1 MRSRP
6 VSPARAVAC
15 VAARRRARG
24 CESLLRATFP
34 AVVILLLAG
43 APARADFTATGTFM
57 YEDLPI
63 DINGF
68 QSPHVNRPCRLVDV
82 NVIDTNTFVILA
94 QGATDQNGLFSIN
107 VTDSQVRNVA
117 VLALTSNVSTP
128 NLQHYVTQFN
138 TTAIH
143 AFQGI
148 QVASHGPGDPIN
160 MGTVVMRY
168 RSGGEAFNLYDVA
181 LDGADFIASLEGGV
195 RPPVPLRIR
204 FSLDVSPNVGYYN
217 GDVNMGGNF
226 GYDDTILLHEM
237 GHYVQNR
244 YGNFSDNPG
253 GTHYIGDSAQDPR
266 LSFGEGWPTFWGSN
280 VRDWLGMNQPQ
291 VYLTSTGDSTTGV
304 INFSYDLETYAGCTG
319 AACEVAVQGSL
330 WDMTD
335 GNTTQDRSPGVD
347 DEPGYQMDRPF
358 GDLWTFTRTYLSQP
372 PFSGDLTYEDFHL
385 LWVQNVNPP
394 QATELGM
401 IEDLNHG
408 IQYRPDAFE
417 SDNGSGQAAASHSFE
432 DLSAGNTTHHT
443 TWIAGDEDW
452 VRFSGQAGI
461 TYQIETRTMR
471 DGADTYL
478 EVRNAALALVA
489 SSDNV
494 GTPSPGQNNAFEV
507 LRSSTTWIPPATQD
521 VYVMVRRS
529 SAAPYGIMSLHGNY
543 DLRIKAMN
551 VPATYPNVTVT
562 PLFFSI
568 TLNQNTQT
576 TRNMVVGNTGTADAL
591 TYNLV
596 EAGGDIPWV
605 SAAPLSG
612 TVPPGETRTSVVT
625 FDATGLAVGNYSGTL
640 EVHSNDPDNAVRNM
654 ALVLRVDPGTTAADD
669 APGAPATWLAANTPN
684 PVNPATTIRFTLR
697 AAGPVSLAI
706 YDVQGRE
713 VERLVS
719 GVMSAGEHA
728 VEWNSAAGH
737 RPPLASGVYFYR
749 LTAGDFTAT
758 RKMAVIR

>member
-1 MRSRP
+1 M
-6 VSPARAVAC
+6 
-15 VAARRRARG
+15 RRR
-24 CESLLRATFP
+24 LLPSAN
-34 AVVILLLAG
+34 VVIPAGPRASSPLFLSSLAIFAVLMVAG
-43 APARADFTATGTFM
+43 RPAGADFTATGTFM

-68 QSPHVNRPCRLVDV
+68 QSPHVNKPCRLVDV
-82 NVIDTNTFVILA
+82 NVIDSITLAVLA
-94 QGATDQNGLFSIN
+94 QGATDLNGSFSIN

-117 VLALTSNVSTP
+117 VLALTNNAATP
-128 NLQHYVTQFN
+128 NLQHYVTQWSSA
-138 TTAIH
+138 AIH

-148 QVASHGPGDPIN
+148 AVTNHAPTAPIN

-168 RSGGEAFNLYDVA
+168 RSGGEPFNLYDVA

-204 FSLDVSPNVGYYN
+204 FSLDVSPNVGYYDGN
-217 GDVNMGGNF
+217 VNMGGNF

-244 YGNFSDNPG
+244 YGSFSDNPG

-280 VRDWLGMNQPQ
+280 VRDWLGINHPQ

-304 INFSYDLETYAGCTG
+304 INFSYDLETYSGCTG
-319 AACEVAVQGSL
+319 AACENAVQGSL

-335 GNTTQDRSPGVD
+335 GDATLDRTPGVD

-358 GDLWTFTRTYLSQP
+358 SDTWTFTRTYLSQP

-385 LWVQNVNPP
+385 LWVQNVIPP

-408 IQYRPDAFE
+408 IQYRADAFE
-417 SDNGSGQAAASHSFE
+417 NDNSSAEAQLSHSFE
-432 DLSAGNTTHHT
+432 DISAGLTTHHT
-443 TWIAGDEDW
+443 TWVAGDQDW
-452 VRFSGQAGI
+452 VRFSGLAGV

-478 EVRNAALALVA
+478 EVRNAGLTVVA
-489 SSDNV
+489 SHDNV

-507 LRSSTTWIPPATQD
+507 LRSSTSWVPPTTQD
-521 VYVMVRRS
+521 IYVMVRRS
-529 SAAPYGIMSLHGNY
+529 SAAPYGIMSLHGHY

-551 VPATYPNVTVT
+551 VPATYPNLTT
-562 PLFFSI
+562 SPLFFSI
-568 TLNQNTQT
+568 VLNQNTQT
-576 TRNMVVGNTGTADAL
+576 TRNLVVGNTGTLDPL
-591 TYNLV
+591 DYNLV
-596 EAGGDIPWV
+596 EAGGGIPWV
-605 SAAPLSG
+605 SAAPLSN
-612 TVPPGETRTSVVT
+612 TVPPGENRTSVVT

-640 EVHSNDPDNAVRNM
+640 EVHSNDPDTAVRNV
-654 ALVLRVDPGTTAADD
+654 ALILRVDPGTTGAEEAPVAA
-669 APGAPATWLAANTPN
+669 ANWLGANTPN
-684 PVNPATTIRFTLR
+684 PVNPWTTIRFSLR
-697 AAGPVSLAI
+697 EAGPVRLAI

-713 VERLVS
+713 VQRLVS
-719 GVMSAGEHA
+719 GVMNAGEHA
-728 VEWNSAAGH
+728 VEWNGAGGG
-737 RPPLASGVYFYR
+737 PPLPSGVYFYR

>member
-1 MRSRP
+1 MRSQLLPRDHAAFCTRP
-6 VSPARAVAC
+6 RTYNP
-15 VAARRRARG
+15 
-24 CESLLRATFP
+24 LLLSAL
-34 AVVILLLAG
+34 AVVAVVLVAG
-43 APARADFTATGTFM
+43 RPAGADFTATGTFM

-82 NVIDTNTFVILA
+82 NVIDSNTLTVLA
-94 QGATDQNGLFSIN
+94 QGATDLNGSFSIN
-107 VTDSQVRNVA
+107 VTDSQVRNIA
-117 VLALTSNVSTP
+117 VLALTNNAATP
-128 NLQHYVTQFN
+128 NLQHYVTQWGS
-138 TTAIH
+138 AAVH

-148 QVASHGPGDPIN
+148 LITSHAPTDPIN
-160 MGTVVMRY
+160 MGTVVIRY

-195 RPPVPLRIR
+195 RPPVPVRIR
-204 FSLDVSPNVGYYN
+204 FSRDVSPNVGYYDGN
-217 GDVNMGGNF
+217 INIGGNF

-237 GHYVQNR
+237 GHYIQNR

-280 VRDWLGMNQPQ
+280 VRDWRGINQPQ

-304 INFSYDLETYAGCTG
+304 INFSYDLETYTGCYG
-319 AACEVAVQGSL
+319 AACEVAVQCSL

-335 GNTTQDRSPGVD
+335 GDATPDRTPGVD

-358 GDLWTFTRTYLSQP
+358 GDTWTFVRTFLSQP

-385 LWVQNVNPP
+385 LWIQNVIPP

-417 SDNGSGQAAASHSFE
+417 SDNNAGEAPMAHSFE
-432 DLSAGNTTHHT
+432 DISAGLTTHHT
-443 TWIAGDEDW
+443 TWVAGDQDW
-452 VRFSGQAGI
+452 VRFSGLAGI
-461 TYQIETRTMR
+461 TYQVETRTMR

-478 EVRNAALALVA
+478 EIRNAALAVMA
-489 SSDNV
+489 SHDNV
-494 GTPSPGQNNAFEV
+494 GTPTPGQNNAFEV
-507 LRSSTTWIPPATQD
+507 LRSSTSWVPPTTQD
-521 VYVMVRRS
+521 VYVVVRRS
-529 SAAPYGIMSLHGNY
+529 TAAPYGTMSLHGNF
-543 DLRIKAMN
+543 DLRIKSMN
-551 VPATYPNVTVT
+551 VPATYPNVTT
-562 PLFFSI
+562 NPLFFSI

-576 TRNMVVGNTGTADAL
+576 TRNLVVGNTGTVDVL
-591 TYNLV
+591 SYNLV

-605 SAAPLSG
+605 SATPLSN

-625 FDATGLAVGNYSGTL
+625 FDATGLAVGNYTGTL

-654 ALVLRVDPGTTAADD
+654 TLILRVDPGTTGAEEAPVAA
-669 APGAPATWLAANTPN
+669 ANWLGANTPN
-684 PVNPATTIRFTLR
+684 PVNPRTSIRFSLR
-697 AAGPVSLAI
+697 EAGPVHLAI

-713 VERLVS
+713 VHRLVA
-719 GVMSAGEHA
+719 GVMSAGEHVVA
-728 VEWNSAAGH
+728 WNGAAGSG
-737 RPPLASGVYFYR
+737 PPLASGVYFYR

-758 RKMAVIR
+758 RKMTVIR